1 MTSTE
6 ILEVDVMFVQMK
18 EILKL
23 LNSEMINRIPEKIRN
38 YIINYES
45 KGNYKFIYDTSK
57 RLNEQN
63 LTKDTRNLIAYF
75 DYYYWAN
82 DDERK
87 EINKIWDE
95 KEAVIN
101 REKTTLNSNIQ
112 NTTTNLNQQKNND
125 NIRQTEN
132 IVEPVQNEIK
142 QENNTAQPFQSAT
155 IQNNNIIIPKQKEI
169 MKDNTITSPVQ
180 GSITQEDIITT
191 PILQKSQKEN
201 NKLTIKSEGFFAKII
216 NKIKAI
222 FGKKKG

>member
-23 LNSEMINRIPEKIRN
+23 LNSEMVNKIPEKIRN

-45 KGNYKFIYDTSK
+45 KGNYKFIYDTRKS
-57 RLNEQN
+57 LNEQN
-63 LTKDTRNLIAYF
+63 LTKDTRNFIAYL
-75 DYYYWAN
+75 DYYYWAS

-95 KEAVIN
+95 KESEIN
-101 REKTTLNSNIQ
+101 KEKTVTNSNIQ
-112 NTTTNLNQQKNND
+112 NNTINLNQQNN
-125 NIRQTEN
+125 NISQTEK
-132 IVEPVQNEIK
+132 IVATVKNEIK
-142 QENNTAQPFQSAT
+142 QGNNTVQTLQNAT

-169 MKDNTITSPVQ
+169 MQDNNITSPVQ
-180 GSITQEDIITT
+180 ESITQKDIITK
-191 PILQKSQKEN
+191 PIIQKSQKEN
-201 NKLTIKSEGFFAKII
+201 NKLTVKSEGFFAKII